1 VTDDNETPDT
11 TPEETPAESP
21 AAVESSGVD
30 DEIDLEAIAVEKVPV
45 ADLADNTSVGA
56 NEGANED
63 AASAVREREAKRA
76 IEAVVL
82 ATIEPV
88 EARLLAQLVEI
99 PVATVERLCA
109 ELAAE
114 YEEQRRGFVLV
125 QVAGG
130 YRYQTHPDLGA
141 YVERFVL
148 EGQHARLSAPALET
162 LAIIAYKQPIS
173 RGQMSA
179 IRGVNVEATL
189 NTLLQR
195 GYVQEVGRDPGPGA
209 AVLYGTTRTFLER
222 LGLSSLDGLPPLGD
236 FVPDPSVVEALE
248 RGLRIDISADAA
260 GDANTA
266 SDAGTSM
273 SAAGDIEP
281 DEGPDEDV
289 ESERTE
295 VVDLA
300 AAADAEADALLADDP
315 SGPLD

>member
-1 VTDDNETPDT
+1 VTDAHETP
-11 TPEETPAESP
+11 ETELEVDIESI
-21 AAVESSGVD
+21 E
-30 DEIDLEAIAVEKVPV
+30 VEKVPV
-45 ADLADNTSVGA
+45 EAVIDAL
-56 NEGANED
+56 D
-63 AASAVREREAKRA
+63 AADDDTSGFGDAARERDAKRA

-88 EARLLAQLVEI
+88 EARMLAQLVEI

-114 YEEQRRGFVLV
+114 YEEQGRGFVLAE
-125 QVAGG
+125 VAGG
-130 YRYQTHPDLGA
+130 YRYQTHPDLGP

-179 IRGVNVEATL
+179 IRGVSVEATL

-195 GYVQEVGRDPGPGA
+195 GYVMEVGRDPGPGA

-222 LGLSSLDGLPPLGD
+222 LGMSSIDDLPPLGD

-248 RGLRIDISADAA
+248 RGLRITASAADAS
-260 GDANTA
+260 
-266 SDAGTSM
+266 SDADASASSDADASASAESVGEPEDESGTD
-273 SAAGDIEP
+273 AEPIEA
-281 DEGPDEDV
+281 
-289 ESERTE
+289 
-295 VVDLA
+295 VV
-300 AAADAEADALLADDP
+300 AEADALLADDP
-315 SGPLD
+315 TSPLD

>member
-1 VTDDNETPDT
+1 MTDDQQ
-11 TPEETPAESP
+11 TPESESEP
-21 AAVESSGVD
+21 EIDVES
-30 DEIDLEAIAVEKVPV
+30 IAVEKVPV
-45 ADLADNTSVGA
+45 AEAAGRADDDDTSGF
-56 NEGANED
+56 GD
-63 AASAVREREAKRA
+63 AERERDAKRA

-114 YEEQRRGFVLV
+114 YEEQGRGFVLAE
-125 QVAGG
+125 VAGG
-130 YRYQTHPDLGA
+130 YRYQTHADLA
-141 YVERFVL
+141 PYVERFVL

-195 GYVQEVGRDPGPGA
+195 GYVMEVGRDPGPGA

-222 LGLSSLDGLPPLGD
+222 LGMSSLDDLPPLGD

-248 RGLRIDISADAA
+248 RGLRI
-260 GDANTA
+260 TA
-266 SDAGTSM
+266 SDADA
-273 SAAGDIEP
+273 SAATSG
-281 DEGPDEDV
+281 
-289 ESERTE
+289 S
-295 VVDLA
+295 A
-300 AAADAEADALLADDP
+300 AAEDEAVDRSGTEGEAGDGTRDAEALLADDP

>member
-1 VTDDNETPDT
+1 VTDDQETPETESEPEPAVDT
-11 TPEETPAESP
+11 SGFGDAE
-21 AAVESSGVD
+21 
-30 DEIDLEAIAVEKVPV
+30 
-45 ADLADNTSVGA
+45 
-56 NEGANED
+56 
-63 AASAVREREAKRA
+63 RERDAKRA

-88 EARLLAQLVEI
+88 EARMLAQLVEI
-99 PVATVERLCA
+99 SVATVERLCA

-114 YEEQRRGFVLV
+114 YEEQGRGFVLAE
-125 QVAGG
+125 VAGG
-130 YRYQTHPDLGA
+130 YRYQTHADLA
-141 YVERFVL
+141 PYVERFVL

-195 GYVQEVGRDPGPGA
+195 GYVMEVGRDPGPGA

-222 LGLSSLDGLPPLGD
+222 LGMSSLDDLPPLGD

-248 RGLRIDISADAA
+248 RGLRITDSPDASASTA
-260 GDANTA
+260 GDDEPVAHV
-266 SDAGTSM
+266 GTDGGS
-273 SAAGDIEP
+273 GEEEP
-281 DEGPDEDV
+281 TDEA
-289 ESERTE
+289 
-295 VVDLA
+295 VD
-300 AAADAEADALLADDP
+300 ADAEALLADDP